1 MSSFDAS
8 NSGAFT
14 TNYSNDSTFYFIG
27 QGTFELWERTI
38 TGTGLG
44 TFTTYWTVQGTGGT
58 GQILN
63 IVFSEG
69 DYGNKTVTVILA
81 TGGGMFQSGAGNRFQ
96 PPSVPCFAEGTKIL
110 TQHGYKKI
118 ESLLEDDLVVTSD
131 HRTVDFTLLK
141 RSLVATKDTMPY
153 RVEANAFGKNRPI
166 EPIYLSPTHK
176 IQLRKG
182 LWTTAQEASKTN
194 SLISPYGIGEM
205 ITYYH
210 IQCEHYLKDNLF
222 AGGLIVESYGAS
234 NTKGVYKWNAR
245 LRGFTRI
252 SQCKWINNI

>member
-1 MSSFDAS
+1 MTSFEAS

-14 TNYSNDSTFYFIG
+14 TNYTNDSTFYFIG
-27 QGTFELWERTI
+27 QGTFELWDQMR

-44 TFTTYWTVQGTGGT
+44 TFTTSWTVQGTGGT

-63 IVFSEG
+63 IAFAEG
-69 DYGNKTVTVILA
+69 DYGNKTVTIILA
-81 TGGGMFQSGAGNRFQ
+81 TGGGTFQSGAGNAFQ

-110 TQHGYKKI
+110 TQHGYRKI
-118 ESLLEDDLVVTSD
+118 ESLLEDDLVITSD
-131 HRTVDFTLLK
+131 RRAVDFTLLK
-141 RSLVATKDTMPY
+141 RSLVITKDTMPY
-153 RVEANAFGKNRPI
+153 RIEANAFGKNRPM
-166 EPIYLSPTHK
+166 EPIFLSPTHK

-182 LWTTAQEASKTN
+182 LWTTPHEASKTN
-194 SLISPYGIGEM
+194 SLIRPYGIGEM

-210 IQCEHYLKDNLF
+210 IQCEHYLKDNIL
-222 AGGLIVESYGAS
+222 ASGLIVESYGAS
-234 NTKGVYKWNAR
+234 SAKDVYRWNTR